1 MANATTPK
9 RTRKG
14 GYRGLQHRTIENITK
29 MWATLKAEPGI
40 SLQATAAILGW
51 EWPKA
56 WAVWQLI
63 RRDYKKV
70 WVHKDDYPDFFKVK

>member
-1 MANATTPK
+1 M
-9 RTRKG
+9 R
-14 GYRGLQHRTIENITK
+14 
-29 MWATLKAEPGI
+29 ATLKAEPGI